1 MDKKFK
7 SSHKKFKEKSNKELY
22 NHMNKAKKREKAERA
37 TYLEMISDG
46 LKLPSDVLVGAPI
59 ITAFGRNEI
68 CIENYKSILEYNDNF
83 IKILSKIG
91 SIIIEGK
98 ELKISY
104 FTNDEMK
111 ITGLVHSINY
121 LKSK

>member
-1 MDKKFK
+1 
-7 SSHKKFKEKSNKELY
+7 
-22 NHMNKAKKREKAERA
+22 MNKAKKREKAERA
-37 TYLEMISDG
+37 TYLEMISDS

-98 ELKISY
+98 NLKISY

-111 ITGLVHSINY
+111 ITGLVHSISY
-121 LKSK
+121 LNSK